1 MAKDQHELMIYL
13 GFNNYYLVGH
23 DRGARV
29 AHRMCLAY
37 NKNIIKAIFLD
48 IIPTNS
54 VFELTNQAFSKKI
67 LSLVFSY
74 SKISTS

>member
-54 VFELTNQAFSKKI
+54 VFELTNQALARKYYHWFF
-67 LSLVFSY
+67 LF
-74 SKISTS
+74 KISTS